1 MIKTIIVDDEPA
13 ALERYSSYVE
23 ECGRGF
29 SVVGRCSSS
38 RDAFAAV
45 GRTNPAVLFTDI
57 RMPGEDG
64 LSLLS
69 RLRDSGWKGVA
80 VVISG
85 YDDFTYAQ
93 QAIRLGVF
101 DFLLKPVFP
110 EDMKA
115 LLCKLAAKLASF
127 AGPESTKFAI
137 DARGVLPEAPPGAEV
152 PEAVRRALAFVE
164 LRYDSRFALD
174 DAARAACVSPS
185 WLSSS
190 FKKIYGCSFMEYA
203 RSYRIGKAR
212 EFLAAGELP
221 MKEIAD
227 RLAFPDLPT
236 FSKLFRKIVGTS
248 PGAYRKAGGLP
259 SPGAAAGGGSVIAG
273 DAGEDRETGPGR
285 ATSGDDGAGEA
296 DDAPAARASARSPGD
311 AVRRGSRA

>member
-1 MIKTIIVDDEPA
+1 MIKTIVVDDEPA

-23 ECGRGF
+23 EYGRDF
-29 SVVGRCSSS
+29 SVVARCSSS
-38 RDAFAAV
+38 RDAFAEV
-45 GRTNPAVLFTDI
+45 GKTRPSLLFTDI

-69 RLRDSGWKGVA
+69 RLRDSGWKGLA

-93 QAIRLGVF
+93 QAIRLGAF

-110 EDMKA
+110 EDMRS
-115 LLCKLAAKLASF
+115 LLDKIAAKLICHP
-127 AGPESTKFAI
+127 GPDS
-137 DARGVLPEAPPGAEV
+137 PMPGADEGGSLPLPISGGEV
-152 PEAVRRALAFVE
+152 PEAVRKALYFIE
-164 LRYDSRFALD
+164 LRFGSRFSLD

-190 FKKIYGCSFMEYA
+190 FRKIYGCSFMEYA
-203 RSYRIGKAR
+203 RAYRIGKAR
-212 EFLAAGELP
+212 EFLASGELP

-248 PGAYRKAGGLP
+248 PGAFRKTL
-259 SPGAAAGGGSVIAG
+259 
-273 DAGEDRETGPGR
+273 ETGR
-285 ATSGDDGAGEA
+285 
-296 DDAPAARASARSPGD
+296 
-311 AVRRGSRA
+311 RRGSGA